1 MEPRAA
7 VLKLI
12 DRKHLSAEEA
22 EFFMNHVMKGEV
34 SEVLL
39 SSFLTAMRANG
50 ESADEVLGCTLALR
64 KNALRPKT
72 VFPFDLLDTCG
83 TGGDGQGTL
92 NISTLSAITLASLGI
107 KVAKHGNRS
116 VSSHTGSSDIL
127 TRLGY
132 QTETTQEEVEAHLI
146 DCGFTFLFA
155 PMWHPSMKYA
165 GPVRKELGFRT
176 VFNMIGP
183 LSNPFSPQFQM
194 IGVYQ
199 PELMELFIKVLQ
211 SLGLKRA
218 LVCHSRDGLDEFS
231 IFQITDYTF
240 LENGI
245 ISRHSFDPKI
255 LELSSLKREE
265 VYASSSDHAEDLARK
280 VLNSEPIAGTHA
292 VALNTGAG
300 LFVMGKTESIEQG
313 YKIAWEALLSG
324 KTKKYFEDLI
334 SKA

>member
-1 MEPRAA
+1 MEPRAV

-12 DRKHLSAEEA
+12 ERKHLTALEA
-22 EFFMNHVMKGEV
+22 ESFMNYVMKGEV
-34 SEVLL
+34 SEILL
-39 SSFLTAMRANG
+39 SSFLTSMRSNG
-50 ESADEVLGCTLALR
+50 ESVEEVLGCTLALR

-72 VFPFDLLDTCG
+72 IFPFDLLDTCG
-83 TGGDGQGTL
+83 TGGDGQGTI
-92 NISTLSAITLASLGI
+92 NISTLSAIVLASLGV

-132 QTETTQEEVEAHLI
+132 QTETTQEEVEAHLVNR
-146 DCGFTFLFA
+146 GFTFLFA

-183 LSNPFSPQFQM
+183 LSNPFSPQFQI

-240 LENGI
+240 LENGV
-245 ISRHSFDPKI
+245 ISRHSFDPKV
-255 LELSSLKREE
+255 LGLSSLNKEE
-265 VYASSSDHAEDLARK
+265 VYTSSSDHAEILARK

-292 VALNTGAG
+292 VALNAGAG
-300 LFVMGKTESIEQG
+300 LFVMGKVETIEQG
-313 YKIAWEALLSG
+313 YQIAKEAILSG

-334 SKA
+334 SKE

>member
-1 MEPRAA
+1 MEPRTTI
-7 VLKLI
+7 LKLI

-22 EFFMNHVMKGEV
+22 ESFLNQVMRGEV
-34 SEVLL
+34 SEILL
-39 SSFLTAMRANG
+39 SAFLTAMRANG
-50 ESADEVLGCTLALR
+50 ESVEEVLGCTLALR

-83 TGGDGQGTL
+83 TGGDGQGTI

-132 QTETTQEEVEAHLI
+132 KTEKTQEEVEAHLVSQ
-146 DCGFTFLFA
+146 GFTFLFA

-183 LSNPFSPQFQM
+183 LSNPFSPQFQI
-194 IGVYQ
+194 IGVYE

-211 SLGLKRA
+211 ALGLKKA
-218 LVCHSRDGLDEFS
+218 MVCHSRDGLDEFS
-231 IFQITDYTF
+231 VFAITDYSL
-240 LENGI
+240 LENGV
-245 ISRHSFDPKI
+245 ISRHSFDP
-255 LELSSLKREE
+255 SSLKLPTLKKEE
-265 VYASSSDHAEDLARK
+265 VYASSSDHAEALARR
-280 VLNSEPIAGTHA
+280 VLKGEEIAGSHA
-292 VALNTGAG
+292 VALNAGAG
-300 LFVMGKTESIEQG
+300 LFVMGKAASIEEG
-313 YKIAWEALLSG
+313 SKIALDALLSG

-334 SKA
+334 SKE

>member
-1 MEPRAA
+1 MEPRAV

-12 DRKHLSAEEA
+12 GRKHLTALEA
-22 EFFMNHVMKGEV
+22 ESFMNHVMKGEV
-34 SEVLL
+34 SEILL
-39 SSFLTAMRANG
+39 SSFLTSMRSNG
-50 ESADEVLGCTLALR
+50 ESVEEVLGCTLALR

-83 TGGDGQGTL
+83 TGGDGQGTI
-92 NISTLSAITLASLGI
+92 NISTLSAIVLASLGV

-132 QTETTQEEVEAHLI
+132 QTETTQEEVEAHLVNR
-146 DCGFTFLFA
+146 GFTFLFA

-183 LSNPFSPQFQM
+183 LSNPFSPQFQI

-231 IFQITDYTF
+231 IFQTTDYTF
-240 LENGI
+240 LENGV
-245 ISRHSFDPKI
+245 ISRHSFDPKV
-255 LELSSLKREE
+255 LGLSSLNKEE
-265 VYASSSDHAEDLARK
+265 VYASSSDHAEILARK

-292 VALNTGAG
+292 VALNAGAG
-300 LFVMGKTESIEQG
+300 LFVMGKVETIEQG
-313 YKIAWEALLSG
+313 YQIAKEAILSG

-334 SKA
+334 SKE

>member
-1 MEPRAA
+1 MEPRAV

-12 DRKHLSAEEA
+12 ERKHLTALEA
-22 EFFMNHVMKGEV
+22 ESFMNHVMKGEV
-34 SEVLL
+34 SEILL
-39 SSFLTAMRANG
+39 SSFLTSMRSNG
-50 ESADEVLGCTLALR
+50 ESVEEVLGCTLALR

-83 TGGDGQGTL
+83 TGGDGQGTI
-92 NISTLSAITLASLGI
+92 NISTLSAIVLASLGI

-132 QTETTQEEVEAHLI
+132 QTETTQEEVEAHLVNR
-146 DCGFTFLFA
+146 GFTFLFA

-183 LSNPFSPQFQM
+183 LSNPFSPQFQI

-231 IFQITDYTF
+231 IFQTTDYTF
-240 LENGI
+240 LENGV
-245 ISRHSFDPKI
+245 ISRHSFDPKV
-255 LELSSLKREE
+255 LGLSSLNREE
-265 VYASSSDHAEDLARK
+265 VYASSSDHAEILARK

-292 VALNTGAG
+292 VALNAGAG
-300 LFVMGKTESIEQG
+300 LFVMGKVETIEQG
-313 YKIAWEALLSG
+313 YQIAKEAILSG

-334 SKA
+334 SKE

>member
-1 MEPRAA
+1 MEPRAV

-12 DRKHLSAEEA
+12 ERKHLTALEA
-22 EFFMNHVMKGEV
+22 ESFMNHVMKGEV
-34 SEVLL
+34 SEILL
-39 SSFLTAMRANG
+39 SSFLTSMRSNG
-50 ESADEVLGCTLALR
+50 ESVEEVLGCTLALR

-72 VFPFDLLDTCG
+72 IFPFDLLDTCG
-83 TGGDGQGTL
+83 TGGDGQGTI
-92 NISTLSAITLASLGI
+92 NISTLSAIVLASLGV

-132 QTETTQEEVEAHLI
+132 QTETTQEEVEAHLVNR
-146 DCGFTFLFA
+146 GFTFLFA

-183 LSNPFSPQFQM
+183 LSNPFSPQFQI

-231 IFQITDYTF
+231 IFQTTDYTF
-240 LENGI
+240 LENGV
-245 ISRHSFDPKI
+245 ISRHSFDPKV
-255 LELSSLKREE
+255 LGLSSLNKEE
-265 VYASSSDHAEDLARK
+265 VYASSSDHAEILARK

-292 VALNTGAG
+292 VALNAGAG
-300 LFVMGKTESIEQG
+300 LFVMGKVETIEQG
-313 YKIAWEALLSG
+313 YQIAKEAILSG

-334 SKA
+334 SKE

>member
-12 DRKHLSAEEA
+12 EHKHLTTLEA
-22 EFFMNHVMKGEV
+22 ESFMNHVMKGEV
-34 SEVLL
+34 SEILL
-39 SSFLTAMRANG
+39 SSFLTAMRFNG
-50 ESADEVLGCTLALR
+50 ESVEEVLGCTLALR

-83 TGGDGQGTL
+83 TGGDGQGTI
-92 NISTLSAITLASLGI
+92 NISTLSAIVLASLGI

-132 QTETTQEEVEAHLI
+132 QTETTQEEVEAHLVNR
-146 DCGFTFLFA
+146 GFTFLFA
-155 PMWHPSMKYA
+155 PMWHPSMKHA

-183 LSNPFSPQFQM
+183 LSNPFSPQFQI

-199 PELMELFIKVLQ
+199 PELMELFIKVLR

-240 LENGI
+240 LENGV

-255 LELSSLKREE
+255 LGLSSLNKEE
-265 VYASSSDHAEDLARK
+265 VYASSSDHAEVLARK
-280 VLNSEPIAGTHA
+280 VLNSESIAGTHA
-292 VALNTGAG
+292 VALNAGAG
-300 LFVMGKTESIEQG
+300 LFVMGKIDTIEQG
-313 YKIAWEALLSG
+313 YQIAKEAILSG
-324 KTKKYFEDLI
+324 KQKSI
-334 SKA
+334 SKI

>member
-12 DRKHLSAEEA
+12 EHKHLTALEA
-22 EFFMNHVMKGEV
+22 ESFMNHVMKGEV
-34 SEVLL
+34 SEILL
-39 SSFLTAMRANG
+39 SSFLTAMRFNG
-50 ESADEVLGCTLALR
+50 ESVEEVLGCTLALR

-83 TGGDGQGTL
+83 TGGDGQGTI
-92 NISTLSAITLASLGI
+92 NISTLSAIVLASLGI

-132 QTETTQEEVEAHLI
+132 QTETTQEEVEAHLVNR
-146 DCGFTFLFA
+146 GFTFLFA
-155 PMWHPSMKYA
+155 PMWHPSMKHA

-183 LSNPFSPQFQM
+183 LSNPFSPQFQI

-240 LENGI
+240 LEIGV
-245 ISRHSFDPKI
+245 ISRHSFDPK
-255 LELSSLKREE
+255 
-265 VYASSSDHAEDLARK
+265 
-280 VLNSEPIAGTHA
+280 
-292 VALNTGAG
+292 
-300 LFVMGKTESIEQG
+300 F
-313 YKIAWEALLSG
+313 
-324 KTKKYFEDLI
+324 
-334 SKA
+334 

>member
-12 DRKHLSAEEA
+12 DRKHLDAEEA
-22 EFFMNHVMKGEV
+22 ESFLGHVMKGEV
-34 SEVLL
+34 SEILL
-39 SSFLTAMRANG
+39 ASFLTAMRSNG
-50 ESADEVLGCTLALR
+50 ESVDEVLGCTLALR

-83 TGGDGQGTL
+83 TGGDGQGTI

-132 QTETTQEEVEAHLI
+132 KTEKTQEEVESHLV
-146 DCGFTFLFA
+146 DRGFTFLFA

-165 GPVRKELGFRT
+165 ATVRKELGFRT

-183 LSNPFSPQFQM
+183 LSNPFSPLYQI

-211 SLGLKRA
+211 ALGLKRA

-240 LENGI
+240 LENGV
-245 ISRHSFDPKI
+245 ISRHSFDPSV
-255 LELSSLKREE
+255 LGLSSLKREE
-265 VYASSSDHAEDLARK
+265 VYADSSDHAEGLARR
-280 VLNSEPIAGTHA
+280 VLNSEPIAGAHA
-292 VALNTGAG
+292 VALNAGAG
-300 LFVMGKTESIEQG
+300 LFVMGKAASIEEG
-313 YKIAWEALLSG
+313 YKTALESLLSG

-334 SKA
+334 SKE

>member
-1 MEPRAA
+1 MEPRAV

-12 DRKHLSAEEA
+12 ERKHLTALEA
-22 EFFMNHVMKGEV
+22 ESFMNHVMKGEV
-34 SEVLL
+34 SEILL
-39 SSFLTAMRANG
+39 SSFLTSMRSNG
-50 ESADEVLGCTLALR
+50 ESVEEVLGCTLALR

-72 VFPFDLLDTCG
+72 IFPFDLLDTCG
-83 TGGDGQGTL
+83 TGGDGQGTI
-92 NISTLSAITLASLGI
+92 NISTLSAIVLASLGV

-132 QTETTQEEVEAHLI
+132 QTETTQEEVEAHLVNR
-146 DCGFTFLFA
+146 GFTFLFA

-183 LSNPFSPQFQM
+183 LSNPFSPQFQI

-231 IFQITDYTF
+231 IFQTTDYTF
-240 LENGI
+240 LENGV
-245 ISRHSFDPKI
+245 ISRHSFDPKV
-255 LELSSLKREE
+255 LGLSSLNKEE
-265 VYASSSDHAEDLARK
+265 VYASSSDHAEILARK

-292 VALNTGAG
+292 VALNAGAG
-300 LFVMGKTESIEQG
+300 LFVMGKVETIEQG
-313 YKIAWEALLSG
+313 YQIAKEAILSG
-324 KTKKYFEDLI
+324 KTKSI
-334 SKA
+334 SKI

>member
-1 MEPRAA
+1 MEPKAI

-12 DRKHLSAEEA
+12 ERKHLGVEEA
-22 EFFMNHVMKGEV
+22 EFFMNRVMKGEV
-34 SEVLL
+34 SEILL
-39 SSFLTAMRANG
+39 SSFVTAMRANG

-64 KNALRPKT
+64 KNALKPKT

-83 TGGDGQGTL
+83 TGGDGQGTI

-132 QTETTQEEVEAHLI
+132 QTETTQEEVEADLVNH
-146 DCGFTFLFA
+146 GFTFLFA
-155 PMWHPSMKYA
+155 PMWHPSVKYA
-165 GPVRKELGFRT
+165 GPVRRELGFRT

-183 LSNPFSPQFQM
+183 LSNPFSPQFQI

-240 LENGI
+240 LENEV
-245 ISRHSFDPKI
+245 ISRHSFDPKT
-255 LELSSLKREE
+255 LGLSSLNREE
-265 VYASSSDHAEDLARK
+265 VYADSSDHAEILARK

-292 VALNTGAG
+292 VALNAGAG
-300 LFVMGKTESIEQG
+300 LFVMGKVETIEQG
-313 YKIAWEALLSG
+313 YEIAWDALLSG
-324 KTKKYFEDLI
+324 KTRKYFEDLI
-334 SKA
+334 SKE

>member
-12 DRKHLSAEEA
+12 ERKHLTALEA
-22 EFFMNHVMKGEV
+22 ESFMNHVMKGEV
-34 SEVLL
+34 SEILL
-39 SSFLTAMRANG
+39 SSFLTAIRSNG
-50 ESADEVLGCTLALR
+50 ESVEEVLGCTLALR

-83 TGGDGQGTL
+83 TGGDGQGTI
-92 NISTLSAITLASLGI
+92 NISTLSAIVLASLGI

-132 QTETTQEEVEAHLI
+132 QTETTQEEVEAHLVNR
-146 DCGFTFLFA
+146 GFTFLFA
-155 PMWHPSMKYA
+155 PMWHPSMKHA
-165 GPVRKELGFRT
+165 GLVRKELGFRT

-183 LSNPFSPQFQM
+183 LSNPFSPQFQI

-199 PELMELFIKVLQ
+199 PELMELFIRVLQ

-240 LENGI
+240 LDNGV

-255 LELSSLKREE
+255 LGLSSLNKEE
-265 VYASSSDHAEDLARK
+265 VYASSSDHAEVLARK
-280 VLNSEPIAGTHA
+280 VLNSESIAGTHA
-292 VALNTGAG
+292 VALNAGAG
-300 LFVMGKTESIEQG
+300 LFVMRKVETIEQG
-313 YKIAWEALLSG
+313 YQIAKEAILSG

-334 SKA
+334 SKE

>member
-12 DRKHLSAEEA
+12 DHKHLSALEA
-22 EFFMNHVMKGEV
+22 ESFMNHVMKGEV

-64 KNALRPKT
+64 KNALKPKT

-132 QTETTQEEVEAHLI
+132 QTETNQEEVESNLI

-165 GPVRKELGFRT
+165 GPVRRELGFRT

-183 LSNPFSPQFQM
+183 LSNPFSPQFQI

-240 LENGI
+240 LENGV
-245 ISRHSFDPKI
+245 ISRHSFDPKV
-255 LELSSLKREE
+255 LELSSLKKEE
-265 VYASSSDHAEDLARK
+265 VYASSSDHAEALARK

-300 LFVMGKTESIEQG
+300 LFVMGKAESIEQG

>member
-7 VLKLI
+7 ILKLI
-12 DRKHLSAEEA
+12 DRKHLTSEEA
-22 EFFMNHVMKGEV
+22 ESFLNHVMKGEV
-34 SEVLL
+34 SEILL
-39 SSFLTAMRANG
+39 SAFLSAMRANG
-50 ESADEVLGCTLALR
+50 ESVDEVLGCTLALR

-83 TGGDGQGTL
+83 TGGDGQGTI

-132 QTETTQEEVEAHLI
+132 KTEKTQEEVEQHLI
-146 DCGFTFLFA
+146 SQGFTFLFA

-183 LSNPFSPQFQM
+183 LSNPFSPQYQI
-194 IGVYQ
+194 IGVYE

-211 SLGLKRA
+211 ALGLKRA
-218 LVCHSRDGLDEFS
+218 MVCHSRDGLDEFS
-231 IFQITDYTF
+231 IFSITDYSF
-240 LENGI
+240 LENGV
-245 ISRHSFDPKI
+245 ISRHSFDPSI
-255 LELSSLKREE
+255 LKLPTLKKEE
-265 VYASSSDHAEDLARK
+265 VYASSSDHAEALARR
-280 VLNSEPIAGTHA
+280 VLQGEAIAGSHA
-292 VALNTGAG
+292 VALNAGAG
-300 LFVMGKTESIEQG
+300 LFVMGKAPSIEEG
-313 YKIAWEALLSG
+313 YKNALEAILSG

-334 SKA
+334 SKG

>member
-12 DRKHLSAEEA
+12 EHKHLTTLEA
-22 EFFMNHVMKGEV
+22 ESFMNHVMKGEV
-34 SEVLL
+34 SEILL
-39 SSFLTAMRANG
+39 SSFLTAMRFNG
-50 ESADEVLGCTLALR
+50 ESVEEVLGCTLALR

-83 TGGDGQGTL
+83 TGGDGQGTI
-92 NISTLSAITLASLGI
+92 NISTLSAIVLASLGI

-132 QTETTQEEVEAHLI
+132 QTETTQEEVEAHLVNR
-146 DCGFTFLFA
+146 GFTFLFA
-155 PMWHPSMKYA
+155 PMWHPSMKHA

-183 LSNPFSPQFQM
+183 LSNPFSPQFQI

-199 PELMELFIKVLQ
+199 SELMELFIKVLQ

-240 LENGI
+240 LENGV

-255 LELSSLKREE
+255 LGLSSLNKKE
-265 VYASSSDHAEDLARK
+265 VYASSSDHAEVLARK
-280 VLNSEPIAGTHA
+280 VLNSESIAGTHA
-292 VALNTGAG
+292 VALNAGAG
-300 LFVMGKTESIEQG
+300 LFVMGKIDTIEQG
-313 YKIAWEALLSG
+313 YQIAKEAILSG

-334 SKA
+334 SKE